1 MEREL
6 VVVNSAKLYLYVLLE
21 DKEPVELRLERKNS
35 VNLIGSIYK
44 GKVKKLVP
52 YMNAAFVD
60 IGEEREA
67 FLPLKDV
74 EEGCYKLEVG
84 SELLLQLKRTAIKS
98 KGAKV
103 SCKITLPGKYLVLMP
118 TVDYVSISSKIEPE
132 EEKEKIKEYVKELLA
147 PYNKENYGFI
157 IRTQIQKATDKD
169 IISDFILLKDK
180 WEKISKLYR
189 ETQAPSLIHEDNLK
203 VFSFLRDYAGEINKI
218 ITDDYKLSQQIEKYI
233 KKNFPKKNIK
243 VDYINGSKY
252 SLLEIY
258 NIDKLINRI
267 LSPYVWLNTG
277 GYLVIEETEALVSI
291 DVNSGSLRKYGSL
304 EETALY
310 TNLEAVKEIAKQIR
324 LRDLGGI
331 IIIDFIDMANEEH
344 KNKLIEILKEEI
356 KKDKQTIKIKSFTTL
371 GLLELTRKK
380 SDQSVIKQ
388 LSTICPKCKGKG
400 YLKGSDIVLF
410 EIEKKIEQLKPFY
423 KLKIV
428 VHPSL
433 NEKLTGILKNLN
445 ILEMVE
451 IELKKDLRED
461 EYKLEKF

>member
-6 VVVNSAKLYLYVLLE
+6 VVVNSTKIYLYVLLE
-21 DKEPVELRLERKNS
+21 DKEPVELRLEKKNS

-60 IGEEREA
+60 IGEEKEA

-74 EEGCYKLEVG
+74 EEGCSQLNVG

-118 TVDYVSISSKIEPE
+118 TVDYISISSKIEPE

-169 IISDFILLKDK
+169 IISDFIFLKDK
-180 WEKISKLYR
+180 WENISKLYK

-203 VFSFLRDYAGEINKI
+203 VFSFLRDYAGEINKV
-218 ITDDYKLSQQIEKYI
+218 ITDDFKLAQQIEKYI
-233 KKNFPKKNIK
+233 KKNFPKKSIK
-243 VDYINGSKY
+243 VEYLNNTKY
-252 SLLEIY
+252 SLVDIY

-331 IIIDFIDMANEEH
+331 IIIDFIDMQNEEH
-344 KNKLIEILKEEI
+344 KEMLIDVLKEEI
-356 KKDKQTIKIKSFTTL
+356 KRDKQTIKIKSFTTL

-380 SDQSVIKQ
+380 AEQSVIKQ
-388 LSTICPKCKGKG
+388 LSSVCPKCKGRGFLKG
-400 YLKGSDIVLF
+400 YDIVLF

-423 KLKIV
+423 KLKITIN
-428 VHPSL
+428 PALNKGL
-433 NEKLTGILKNLN
+433 NEILKSLN
-445 ILEMVE
+445 ILDLTE

-461 EYKLEKF
+461 EFKIEKF